1 MLDRFNF
8 AEIADDG
15 WSYIGL
21 AGLAEQIA
29 TAATL
34 DGEFVLRSGQVS
46 HRYFDK
52 YRFEGVPVLLKPL
65 ARAMS
70 DLLPANTEIIAGLE
84 LGGIPL
90 VTSISLETGLPAA
103 FVRKEAKTYGTCRA
117 IEGQDVAGRGV
128 TFIEDVITT
137 GGAVAD
143 AYQLASAEGANVL
156 AVVCAIWRGDGTP
169 RIHSVP
175 ALSVL
180 PVFSRADLEALD
192 DC

>member
-1 MLDRFNF
+1 MTVGVTQ
-8 AEIADDG
+8 A
-15 WSYIGL
+15 L

-29 TAATL
+29 AAATL

-52 YRFEGVPVLLKPL
+52 YRFEGMPALLKPL

-90 VTSISLETGLPAA
+90 VTAISLETGLPAA

-117 IEGQDVAGRGV
+117 IEGQDVAGRSV

-143 AYQLASAEGANVL
+143 AYLLATAEGANVL
-156 AVVCAIWRGDGTP
+156 AVVCAIWRGDGIP
-169 RIHSVP
+169 CIHSVP
-175 ALSVL
+175 TLPVL
-180 PVFSRADLEALD
+180 PVFSRADLERAG
-192 DC
+192 